1 MRLPTTPGELAPGA
15 AYGQSARRSDL
26 VALARPRLALL
37 GLMMVGLSYFVAG
50 PEPFDPTTF
59 LLLLLGSML
68 ALSGAS
74 VFNQVLERDTDGLMK
89 RTAQRPLPA
98 GRMTPGSAAAYGM
111 GLSIAG
117 FAILAAGTNL
127 LAALC
132 AALGWGVYLFVY
144 TPMKRTTSFNTVVGA
159 VPGAVPVLMGW
170 AAAEGSLEGGAWTLF
185 GILFLWQLPHFLAI
199 AWMYRA
205 DYARA
210 GVRMLPVDE
219 PHGDATA
226 RHILGSCL
234 ALVPVSLLPTLV
246 GMAGPLYFV
255 GALAMGLA
263 YLAYGLHMGRERSGS
278 AARRLLKASVLYLPA
293 LFLLLAVDRSV
304 GG

>member
-1 MRLPTTPGELAPGA
+1 MIPELAQPGGA
-15 AYGQSARRSDL
+15 NSAPDDRPDRRADL
-26 VALARPRLALL
+26 VALARPRLAFL
-37 GLMMVGLSYFVAG
+37 GLMMVGLSYFVAE
-50 PEPFDPTTF
+50 PEPFDVTVF
-59 LLLLLGSML
+59 SLLMLGSLL

-74 VFNQVLERDTDGLMK
+74 VLNQVLERDSDSLMR

-98 GRMTPGSAAAYGM
+98 GRMGPGSAAAYGM

-117 FAILAAGTNL
+117 FATLAAGTNL
-127 LAALC
+127 LTAAW
-132 AALGWGVYLFVY
+132 AVFGWGMYLFVY

-170 AAAEGSLEGGAWTLF
+170 AAAEGSLDGDAWTLF

-210 GVRMLPVDE
+210 GIRMLPVEE
-219 PHGDATA
+219 PMGDATA
-226 RHILGSCL
+226 RQILGYCL

-263 YLAYGLHMGRERSGS
+263 YLAYGLHMGRERTGT
-278 AARRLLKASVLYLPA
+278 AARRLLKVSVFYLPA
-293 LFLLLAVDRSV
+293 LFALLAVDRSLM
-304 GG
+304 G